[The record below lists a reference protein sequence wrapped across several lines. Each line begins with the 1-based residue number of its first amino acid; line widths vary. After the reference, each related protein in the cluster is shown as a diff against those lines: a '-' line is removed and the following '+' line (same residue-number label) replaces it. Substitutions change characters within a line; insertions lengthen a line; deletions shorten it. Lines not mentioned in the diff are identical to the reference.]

1 MSKKNEIIIFSESN
15 IQKIEKLEAFLE
27 KLDYEVI
34 SSDDFTDSYLKLLD
48 FSKEMTDFKK
58 TVDNK
63 LKEILEQEYIA
74 TGNQSL
80 ENTECKITFIPGG
93 MRETFNVT
101 KFREE
106 HPDLY
111 EQYLEISNT
120 SPSLRTTKKK

>member
-1 MSKKNEIIIFSESN
+1 MSEWPAVLPAY
-15 IQKIEKLEAFLE
+15 EKTSKRF
-27 KLDYEVI
+27 KLI
-34 SSDDFTDSYLKLLD
+34 GITGTKG
-48 FSKEMTDFKK
+48 K
-58 TVDNK
+58 TTTTYMI
-63 LKEILEQEYIA
+63 KEILEKEYIA